1 MDFVTA
7 KDFFKSLASDER
19 VYLLVRHAERR
30 HITPDDP
37 DFGAHVGLTDKGREQ
52 AISLGKCIPPE
63 GDICFYSSPVGRCME
78 TAQFISRGRLMAA
91 GSVQVADAA
100 QVGQDAAKFNAQA
113 GQCAELLRVE
123 PLDCL
128 AEYFVQNYDAY
139 LKVLR
144 AGFYE
149 GICAWLAQEETR
161 ASCNSNSVQFAGSEP
176 RTGDEPFAPLAKR
189 SEEMLSMM
197 LEKGSCR
204 FNIFATHDAWVVP
217 CLTHFC
223 KMHFSPQL
231 WMNYLTGMAVVTG
244 TDGKT
249 VKRIVPVTA
258 LETGWLRF

>member
-19 VYLLVRHAERR
+19 VYLLIRHAERR
-30 HITPDDP
+30 HITPEDP
-37 DFGAHVGLTDKGREQ
+37 DFGAHVGLTDRGREQ
-52 AISLGKCIPPE
+52 ALSLGKCIPPE
-63 GDICFYSSPVGRCME
+63 GDICFYSSPVGRCVE
-78 TAQFISRGRLMAA
+78 TAQCIGAGRAGFQGPAQFNAA
-91 GSVQVADAA
+91 QVAD
-100 QVGQDAAKFNAQA
+100 V
-113 GQCAELLRVE
+113 RVE
-123 PLDCL
+123 PLGCL

-139 LKVLR
+139 LGVLR

-149 GICAWLAQEETR
+149 GICEWLAREETCAYR
-161 ASCNSNSVQFAGSEP
+161 NSNSVQSAGAQSTDP
-176 RTGDEPFAPLAKR
+176 QTGNEPFAPLAKR
-189 SEEMLSMM
+189 SEEMLAMM
-197 LEKGSCR
+197 LEKGACR

-223 KMHFSPQL
+223 KMHFTPQR

-258 LETGWLRF
+258 LETGWLDF

>member
-19 VYLLVRHAERR
+19 VFLLVRHGERR

-52 AISLGKCIPPE
+52 AISLGKCILPE

-78 TAQFISRGRLMAA
+78 TAQFIGKGRLMAA
-91 GSVQVADAA
+91 GSA
-100 QVGQDAAKFNAQA
+100 QVDV
-113 GQCAELLRVE
+113 RVE
-123 PLDCL
+123 PLGCL
-128 AEYFVQNYDAY
+128 GDYFVQNRAEFEN
-139 LKVLR
+139 VLR

-149 GICAWLAQEETR
+149 GICAWLQDEEAR
-161 ASCNSNSVQFAGSEP
+161 LSSGSDTYSSEK
-176 RTGDEPFAPLAKR
+176 PFAPLAKR

-244 TDGKT
+244 PDGKAPR
-249 VKRIVPVTA
+249 RIVPVTA
-258 LETGWLRF
+258 LDTGWLNF